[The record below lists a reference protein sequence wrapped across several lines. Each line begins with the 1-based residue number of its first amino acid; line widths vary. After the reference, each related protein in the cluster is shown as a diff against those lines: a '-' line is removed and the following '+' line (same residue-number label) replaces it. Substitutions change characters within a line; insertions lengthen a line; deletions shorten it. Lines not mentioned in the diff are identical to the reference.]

1 MKTPAPDL
9 SAPPDDRPRSLQRM
23 QWIALALL
31 LTALVGLIVSHLM
44 GGLGAWGWLRAF
56 CEASVVGALAD
67 WFAVVAL
74 FRYPLGLKLPHTAI
88 IPQSKARI
96 ADNLADFVRDH
107 FLDPKT
113 LLSKLAVFDPAMRL
127 GEWLSDPARVKFW
140 MNEARAWALG
150 ALRVFDDERMQRA
163 MQELI
168 VTQARSWDAALM
180 AGEVLGLLTKDGR
193 HHELLDAGLHKVS
206 EFLAQ
211 DEVKDAAAKLMLKH
225 VHKEWPLVIGMV
237 NTVYSASKIA
247 DSFAEKLSL
256 SALSELREVLAQPE
270 HPLRLRY
277 EQWLMEYI
285 DRLRSDPALR
295 TAFNNIKERA
305 LTDPAVQTF
314 VATLWADIKGR
325 MQDDLANPHSAI
337 ASHLEATLSAI
348 GQQLANDPSLR
359 DAINE
364 HVLSA
369 AGEMTVSLQSGISSH
384 ISETIKAWDDR
395 QLVHEI
401 ELNIGRDLQF
411 IRINGTLVGGL
422 AGLVLHAMGLLAR

>member
-1 MKTPAPDL
+1 MNNQASDPTALPD
-9 SAPPDDRPRSLQRM
+9 ARHRPLQRM

-31 LTALVGLIVSHLM
+31 LAAMVGLIVSHLM

-74 FRYPLGLKLPHTAI
+74 FRHPLGLKLPHTAI

-127 GEWLSDPARVKFW
+127 SEWLNDPARVKFW
-140 MNEARAWALG
+140 MTEARAWALG
-150 ALRVFDDERMQRA
+150 ALHVFDDERMQRA
-163 MQELI
+163 TQELI
-168 VTQARSWDAALM
+168 VSQARRWDAALI

-206 EFLAQ
+206 EFLMEDQ
-211 DEVKDAAAKLMLKH
+211 VKDAAAKLMLKH
-225 VHKEWPLVIGMV
+225 VNKEWPLVVGMV

-256 SALSELREVLAQPE
+256 SALSELREILAQPD

-277 EQWLMEYI
+277 EQWLMDYI
-285 DRLRSDPALR
+285 ERLRSDPALR

-305 LTDPAVQTF
+305 LTDPAIQTF
-314 VATLWADIKGR
+314 VASLWTDIKGR
-325 MQDDLANPHSAI
+325 MQDDLADPNSAI
-337 ASHLEATLSAI
+337 AGHLEATLRSI
-348 GQQLANDPSLR
+348 GQKLANDPGLR

-364 HVLSA
+364 HILSA
-369 AGEMTVSLQSGISSH
+369 AGQMTVSLQSGITSH

-395 QLVHEI
+395 QLVQEI

-422 AGLVLHAMGLLAR
+422 AGLALHAMGLLAR